1 MKAVV
6 MAGGEGTRLR
16 PLTCNRPKPMVPVVN
31 KPIIQHIFELLK
43 RHEITDIAVT
53 LYYLAD
59 EIESFFGDG
68 AELGLHLSY
77 SVEDVPLGTAGSVKK
92 AAEVFGRERVL
103 VISGDALTDI
113 DLQEAVRFHE
123 ARSAVATIVTTRVDN
138 PLEYGIVV
146 TDDEGR
152 IRRFLEKPS
161 WGEVFSD
168 TVNTGIYILEPEV
181 LDYIDPGKPTDFS
194 QDVFPALLRDG
205 KRLYAHVASGYWCD
219 VGNIQQYR
227 QAQVD
232 AVMGRVKVEIPGNK
246 IGADIWVG
254 EGTEIAANACLS
266 GPLVIGR
273 NCRIGPGA
281 GCFEY
286 TFMGDNCIIE
296 KDAVIQ
302 RSILWQDT
310 FVGQGAEVRGAVIGQ
325 HAIIKDFVTCHDGVV
340 VGDRCRIEQGAIL
353 QPQIKVWPNKVI
365 EPGSRVTMSLIWG
378 TKWPGSIFK
387 DRGVAGLTNIELTP
401 EFAMKLGA
409 SFGSSIGKGATVTTS
424 RDDHPASRMILRS
437 IICGLMTVG
446 VNIFDLRS
454 TPLPVSRYNIKT
466 LGVDGGVHIRVS
478 PDNPRLTLIELFG
491 SQGINLP
498 RAHER
503 KIENIFFREDFR
515 RTDADEVGKL
525 EFPGR
530 VLEPYTEA
538 FFNYVDARAIA
549 HSRLS
554 VVVDYAYSRLSMF
567 LPSIFGRLGCD
578 MVALNAY
585 PDHSRAPKT
594 RDDREAHLRKLSETV
609 STLKADMGVF
619 VESDGE
625 RLALV
630 DEMGRVVEG
639 NTLLAAVVW
648 LATRDA
654 FGMCDGLATHDGL
667 GTHDGPGTHDGFGR
681 SAAAPV
687 PGGGAAAI
695 HASASGATLGSTF
708 ADASTSTSTPTPT
721 SIPTSASAS
730 GSASGSVSVGASTSP
745 SLSISAPTSGPA
757 SASASAAAPAPTRAP
772 GSSTSASGGRLLVVA
787 TVAATSAVDRIAAEN
802 GARIVRTRQDARSL
816 MEFASRAGQ
825 DILFAG
831 DTEGGFIFPR
841 FQPAFDAMFS
851 LAKVFEFLAR
861 QGVELS
867 HVVDSL
873 AIPPMVRRSV
883 SCPWEHKGRVMR
895 VLAEETADMRR
906 EFIDGLRLF
915 FDDGWLLV
923 LPDPAEPFVHIYSE
937 AVAEDAAAGRA
948 QEYADRVAAIVGI

>member
-43 RHEITDIAVT
+43 RHGITDIAVA

-68 AELGLHLSY
+68 AEMGLHLSY

-113 DLQEAVRFHE
+113 DLEEALRFHE
-123 ARSAVATIVTTRVDN
+123 AKSAVATIVTTRVDN

-181 LDYIDPGKPTDFS
+181 LDYTDPGKQTDFS

-205 KRLYAHVASGYWCD
+205 KRLCAHVASGYWCD

-227 QAQVD
+227 HAQVD
-232 AVMGRVKVEIPGNK
+232 AVTGKVKVEIPGNRL
-246 IGADIWVG
+246 GADIWVG
-254 EGTEIAANACLS
+254 EGTDIAPDAHLS

-273 NCRIGPGA
+273 NCRISSGA

-302 RSILWQDT
+302 RSTLWQDC
-310 FVGQGAEVRGAVIGQ
+310 FVGHGTEIRGAVIGQ
-325 HAIIKDFVTCHDGVV
+325 HAIIKDFVTCHEGVV

-387 DRGVAGLTNIELTP
+387 DRGVTGLTNIELTP

-478 PDNPRLTLIELFG
+478 PDNPRLTLIELF
-491 SQGINLP
+491 SRQGINLP

-530 VLEPYTEA
+530 VLEPYTES
-538 FFNYVDARAIA
+538 FFNYVDARAVA
-549 HSRLS
+549 DSHLS

-567 LPSIFGRLGCD
+567 LPSIFGRLGCE

-594 RDDREAHLRKLSETV
+594 PEDRATHLRRLSETV
-609 STLKADMGVF
+609 STLKADVGAL

-630 DEMGRVVEG
+630 DETGRVVEG
-639 NTLLAAVVW
+639 NTLLAAVAW
-648 LATRDA
+648 LAMRDA
-654 FGMCDGLATHDGL
+654 LGYSAPDPAAGPAGARALAFGPAC
-667 GTHDGPGTHDGFGR
+667 
-681 SAAAPV
+681 AASS
-687 PGGGAAAI
+687 G
-695 HASASGATLGSTF
+695 SAS
-708 ADASTSTSTPTPT
+708 
-721 SIPTSASAS
+721 TSASAE
-730 GSASGSVSVGASTSP
+730 GG
-745 SLSISAPTSGPA
+745 GP
-757 SASASAAAPAPTRAP
+757 
-772 GSSTSASGGRLLVVA
+772 LVAV
-787 TVAATSAVDRIAAEN
+787 TVAATGAVDRIAAES
-802 GARIVRTRQDARSL
+802 GGRIVRTRQDARSL
-816 MEFASRAGQ
+816 MEFVSRAGQ

-861 QGVELS
+861 QDVRLS

-873 AIPPMVRRSV
+873 AIPPMARRSV
-883 SCPWEHKGRVMR
+883 PCPWEHKGRVMR
-895 VLAEETADMRR
+895 VLAEQTGDMRR

-923 LPDPAEPFVHIYSE
+923 LPDPAEPFIHIYSE
-937 AVAEDAAAGRA
+937 AAGDDAAAGRA
-948 QEYADRVAAIVGI
+948 DEYEGKVQVIVGI

>member
-16 PLTCNRPKPMVPVVN
+16 PLTCNRPKPMVPVAN

-43 RHEITDIAVT
+43 HHGITDIAVT

-59 EIESFFGDG
+59 EIESFFSDG
-68 AELGLHLSY
+68 ADLGLHLSY

-113 DLQEAVRFHE
+113 DLREAVRFHE
-123 ARSAVATIVTTRVDN
+123 EKSAVATIVTTRVDN

-181 LDYIDPGKPTDFS
+181 LDYIDPGRPVDFS

-205 KRLYAHVASGYWCD
+205 KRLYSYVASGYWCD

-232 AVMGRVKVEIPGNK
+232 AVMGKVKVEIPGNK
-246 IGADIWVG
+246 MGADIWVG
-254 EGTEIAANACLS
+254 EGTEIAPGARLS

-296 KDAVIQ
+296 RDAVIQ
-302 RSILWQDT
+302 RSVLWPDT
-310 FVGQGAEVRGAVIGQ
+310 FVGQGAEVRGAIIGQ
-325 HAIIKDFVTCHDGVV
+325 HAIVKDFVTCHEGVV
-340 VGDRCRIEQGAIL
+340 VGDRCRIEQGAML
-353 QPQIKVWPNKVI
+353 QPQIKVWPNKII

-387 DRGVAGLTNIELTP
+387 DRGVTGLTNIELTP

-454 TPLPVSRYNIKT
+454 TPLPVSRYNIKP

-478 PDNPRLTLIELFG
+478 PDNPKLTLIELFG
-491 SQGINLP
+491 RQGINLP

-538 FFNYVDARAIA
+538 FFNYVDERIIA
-549 HSRLS
+549 ESRIS

-567 LPSIFGRLGCD
+567 LPSIFGRLGCE

-594 RDDREAHLRKLSETV
+594 REDREAHLKKLSETV
-609 STLKADMGVF
+609 STLKADVGVL

-630 DEMGRVVEG
+630 DETGRVVEG
-639 NTLLAAVVW
+639 NTLLAAMAW

-654 FGMCDGLATHDGL
+654 A
-667 GTHDGPGTHDGFGR
+667 
-681 SAAAPV
+681 
-687 PGGGAAAI
+687 
-695 HASASGATLGSTF
+695 
-708 ADASTSTSTPTPT
+708 
-721 SIPTSASAS
+721 
-730 GSASGSVSVGASTSP
+730 GAS
-745 SLSISAPTSGPA
+745 SG
-757 SASASAAAPAPTRAP
+757 APAPGTAG
-772 GSSTSASGGRLLVVA
+772 GSPSATAAGGFPAATGNGLLIAA
-787 TVAATSAVDRIAAEN
+787 TVAATSAVDRIAAQH
-802 GARIVRTRQDARSL
+802 GARTVRTREDARSL

-825 DILFAG
+825 EVLFAG

-851 LAKVFEFLAR
+851 LAKLFEFLAR
-861 QGVELS
+861 QGVKLS
-867 HVVDSL
+867 YVVDSL
-873 AIPPMVRRSV
+873 AIPPMVTGSV
-883 SCPWEHKGRVMR
+883 ACPWEYKGRVMR
-895 VLAEETADMRR
+895 VLAEETGDMRR

-915 FDDGWLLV
+915 FDDGWVLV
-923 LPDPAEPFVHIYSE
+923 LPDSSEPLVHIYSE
-937 AVAEDAAAGRA
+937 AAAAESAARRA
-948 QEYADRVAAIVGI
+948 KEYADRVAGIIGI

>member
-1 MKAVV
+1 
-6 MAGGEGTRLR
+6 
-16 PLTCNRPKPMVPVVN
+16 MVPVVN

-43 RHEITDIAVT
+43 RHGITDIAVT

-68 AELGLHLSY
+68 TELGLHLSY

-92 AAEVFGRERVL
+92 AAEVFGRERLL

-113 DLQEAVRFHE
+113 DLREAVRSHE
-123 ARSAVATIVTTRVDN
+123 VKSAVATIVTTRVDN

-181 LDYIDPGKPTDFS
+181 LDYVDAGRPADFS

-219 VGNIQQYR
+219 VGNVQQYR
-227 QAQVD
+227 QAQID
-232 AVMGRVKVEIPGNK
+232 AVMGRVKVDIPGNK
-246 IGADIWVG
+246 IGTDIWVG
-254 EGTEIAANACLS
+254 AGTEIAPSARLS

-286 TFMGDNCIIE
+286 TVLGDNCIIE

-302 RSILWQDT
+302 RSLLWQDT
-310 FVGQGAEVRGAVIGQ
+310 FVGQGTEVRGAIVGE
-325 HAIIKDFVTCHDGVV
+325 HAIIKDFVTCQEGVV
-340 VGDRCRIEQGAIL
+340 VGDRCRIEQGAML
-353 QPQIKVWPNKVI
+353 QPQIKVWPNKII

-387 DRGVAGLTNIELTP
+387 DRGVTGLTNIELTP

-446 VNIFDLRS
+446 TNIFDLRS
-454 TPLPVSRYNIKT
+454 TPLPVSRYNVKT

-478 PDNPRLTLIELFG
+478 PDNPRLTLIEVFN

-530 VLEPYTEA
+530 VLEPYTES
-538 FFNYVDARAIA
+538 FFNYVDAGIIA
-549 HSRLS
+549 GSRLS

-567 LPSIFGRLGCD
+567 LPGIFGRLGCE

-594 RDDREAHLRKLSETV
+594 LEERRAHLKKLSETV
-609 STLKADMGVF
+609 STLRADVGVL
-619 VESDGE
+619 VEGDGE

-630 DEMGRVVEG
+630 DETGRVVEG
-639 NTLLAAVVW
+639 NTLLAAMVW

-654 FGMCDGLATHDGL
+654 SGC
-667 GTHDGPGTHDGFGR
+667 
-681 SAAAPV
+681 
-687 PGGGAAAI
+687 
-695 HASASGATLGSTF
+695 ASGCTG
-708 ADASTSTSTPTPT
+708 
-721 SIPTSASAS
+721 
-730 GSASGSVSVGASTSP
+730 GSASREARCDASRGASKD
-745 SLSISAPTSGPA
+745 
-757 SASASAAAPAPTRAP
+757 
-772 GSSTSASGGRLLVVA
+772 GGFLVAA
-787 TVAATSAVDRIAAEN
+787 TVAATSAVDRIAAEH
-802 GARIVRTRQDARSL
+802 GSRIVRTREDARSL
-816 MEFASRAGQ
+816 MEFASKAGQ
-825 DILFAG
+825 DLLFAG
-831 DTEGGFIFPR
+831 DTEGGFIFPS

-851 LAKVFEFLAR
+851 LAKVFEFMAR
-861 QGVELS
+861 QGIGLS
-867 HVVDSL
+867 RIVDNL
-873 AIPPMVRRSV
+873 AIPPMVSRSV
-883 SCPWEHKGRVMR
+883 PCPWEFKGRVMR
-895 VLAEETADMRR
+895 ILAEETGGMPR

-923 LPDPAEPFVHIYSE
+923 LPDPAEPFIHIRSE
-937 AVAEDAAAGRA
+937 AADGDTAAARA
-948 QEYADRVAAIVGI
+948 RECADRVEAIIGI

>member
-43 RHEITDIAVT
+43 RHGITDIAVT

-113 DLQEAVRFHE
+113 DLDEAVRFHE
-123 ARSAVATIVTTRVDN
+123 TRSAVATIVTTRVDN

-181 LDYIDPGKPTDFS
+181 LDYIDPGKSTDFS

-232 AVMGRVKVEIPGNK
+232 AVTGKVKLEIPGNK

-254 EGTEIAANACLS
+254 EGTDIAPDSRLS

-273 NCRIGPGA
+273 NCRINPGA

-302 RSILWQDT
+302 RSTLWQDT
-310 FVGQGAEVRGAVIGQ
+310 FVGKGTEIRGAVIGQ
-325 HAIIKDFVTCHDGVV
+325 HAIIKDFVTCHEGVV

-387 DRGVAGLTNIELTP
+387 DRGVTGLTNIELTP

-478 PDNPRLTLIELFG
+478 PDNPRLTLIEIFNR
-491 SQGINLP
+491 QGINLP

-530 VLEPYTEA
+530 VLEPYTES
-538 FFNYVDARAIA
+538 FFNYVDARVVADF
-549 HSRLS
+549 HLS

-567 LPSIFGRLGCD
+567 LPSIFGRLGCE

-594 RDDREAHLRKLSETV
+594 RDDRAAHLKKLSETV
-609 STLKADMGVF
+609 STLKADVGVL

-630 DEMGRVVEG
+630 DESGRVVEG
-639 NTLLAAVVW
+639 NTLLATVAW
-648 LATRDA
+648 LAIRDA
-654 FGMCDGLATHDGL
+654 TGYFALD
-667 GTHDGPGTHDGFGR
+667 
-681 SAAAPV
+681 AAAAGPA
-687 PGGGAAAI
+687 GARALAFGPS
-695 HASASGATLGSTF
+695 SASSGASRF
-708 ADASTSTSTPTPT
+708 ALASPTG
-721 SIPTSASAS
+721 S
-730 GSASGSVSVGASTSP
+730 GSESESESGNGSGSG
-745 SLSISAPTSGPA
+745 SGD
-757 SASASAAAPAPTRAP
+757 
-772 GSSTSASGGRLLVVA
+772 GDGGPVVA
-787 TVAATSAVDRIAAEN
+787 VTVAATGGVDRIAAEN

-816 MEFASRAGQ
+816 MEFASKAGQ

-831 DTEGGFIFPR
+831 DTEGGFVFPR

-861 QGVELS
+861 QDVKLS

-873 AIPPMVRRSV
+873 AIPPMERRSV
-883 SCPWEHKGRVMR
+883 PCPWEHKGRVMR
-895 VLAEETADMRR
+895 VLAEETGDMRR

-923 LPDPAEPFVHIYSE
+923 LPDPAEPFIHVYSE
-937 AVAEDAAAGRA
+937 AVTEGAAARRA
-948 QEYADRVAAIVGI
+948 QEYADRVAAIVGL

>member
-1 MKAVV
+1 MANGGFKVKAVV

-43 RHEITDIAVT
+43 RHGIIDIAVT

-68 AELGLHLSY
+68 VELGLHLSY

-113 DLQEAVRFHE
+113 DLEQAIRFHE
-123 ARSAVATIVTTRVDN
+123 SKSAVATIVTTRVDN

-181 LDYIDPGKPTDFS
+181 LDYIEPGKPSDFS

-219 VGNIQQYR
+219 VGNLRQYR

-232 AVMGRVKVEIPGNK
+232 AVAGKVKVKIPGNK
-246 IGADIWVG
+246 VGADIWVG
-254 EGTEIAANACLS
+254 EGTEILPGAHLC

-273 NCRIGPGA
+273 NCKINSGA

-286 TFMGDNCIIE
+286 TFIGDNCIIE
-296 KDAVIQ
+296 KDTVIQ
-302 RSILWQDT
+302 RSILWQDC
-310 FVGQGAEVRGAVIGQ
+310 FVGKNAEVRGAIIGQ
-325 HAIIKDFVTCHDGVV
+325 HAIVKDFVTCHEGVV

-387 DRGVAGLTNIELTP
+387 DRGVTGLTNIELTP

-466 LGVDGGVHIRVS
+466 LEVDGGVHIRVS
-478 PDNPRLTLIELFG
+478 PDNPRLTLIELFN
-491 SQGINLP
+491 SQGISLP
-498 RAHER
+498 RSHER

-538 FFNYVDARAIA
+538 FFNHIDAKVVAA
-549 HSRLS
+549 SRLS

-585 PDHSRAPKT
+585 SDHSRAPKT
-594 RDDREAHLRKLSETV
+594 PEDRALHLKKLSETV
-609 STLKADMGVF
+609 STLKADIGVL

-630 DEMGRVVEG
+630 DEKGRVVDG
-639 NTLLAAVVW
+639 NTLLAVVSS
-648 LATRDA
+648 LALQDA
-654 FGMCDGLATHDGL
+654 REHSPSTGNAGD
-667 GTHDGPGTHDGFGR
+667 
-681 SAAAPV
+681 
-687 PGGGAAAI
+687 PGGG
-695 HASASGATLGSTF
+695 
-708 ADASTSTSTPTPT
+708 TP
-721 SIPTSASAS
+721 
-730 GSASGSVSVGASTSP
+730 
-745 SLSISAPTSGPA
+745 
-757 SASASAAAPAPTRAP
+757 
-772 GSSTSASGGRLLVVA
+772 LVAV
-787 TVAATSAVDRIAAEN
+787 TIAATGAIEHIAAES

-816 MEFASRAGQ
+816 MEFAAKAAQ
-825 DILFAG
+825 NILFAG
-831 DTEGGFIFPR
+831 DSEGGFVFPK

-851 LAKVFEFLAR
+851 MAKVFELLAR
-861 QGVELS
+861 HNVKLS
-867 HVVDSL
+867 QVVDAL

-883 SCPWEHKGRVMR
+883 PCPWEQKGRVMR
-895 VLAEETADMRR
+895 VLAEETSDMRR

-915 FDDGWLLV
+915 FEDGWLLV
-923 LPDPAEPFVHIYSE
+923 LPDPAEPFIHIYSE
-937 AVAEDAAAGRA
+937 AISDETALGRA
-948 QEYADRVAAIVGI
+948 DEYESKVRTITGI

>member
-16 PLTCNRPKPMVPVVN
+16 PLTCNRPKPMVPVAN
-31 KPIIQHIFELLK
+31 KPIIQHIFELLR
-43 RHEITDIAVT
+43 RHGITDIAVT

-68 AELGLHLSY
+68 AEMGLHLSY
-77 SVEDVPLGTAGSVKK
+77 SVEDVPLGTAGSVKR

-113 DLQEAVRFHE
+113 DIEEAVRFHE
-123 ARSAVATIVTTRVDN
+123 ARSAVATIVTTRVAN

-152 IRRFLEKPS
+152 IRRFVEKPS

-168 TVNTGIYILEPEV
+168 IVNTGIYILEPEV
-181 LDYIDPGKPTDFS
+181 LDYIDAGKPFDFS
-194 QDVFPALLRDG
+194 QDVFPALLHDR
-205 KRLYAHVASGYWCD
+205 KRLYALVADGYWCD
-219 VGNIQQYR
+219 VGNLQQYR

-232 AVMGRVKVEIPGNK
+232 AVTGRVKVEIPGNR
-246 IGADIWVG
+246 IGQDIWVG
-254 EGTEIAANACLS
+254 EGTDIAPGANLS

-273 NCRIGPGA
+273 NCRISAGA
-281 GCFEY
+281 GCHEY
-286 TFMGDNCIIE
+286 TFIGDNCIIE
-296 KDAVIQ
+296 ENARIQ
-302 RSILWQDT
+302 RSVLWQDC
-310 FVGQGAEVRGAVIGQ
+310 FIGRGAEIGGATVGQ
-325 HAIIKDFVTCHDGVV
+325 HAIIKDFVTCHEGAV
-340 VGDRCRIEQGAIL
+340 VGDKCRIEQGAIL

-387 DRGVAGLTNIELTP
+387 DRGVTGLTNIECTP

-454 TPLPVSRYNIKT
+454 TPIPVSRYNIKT
-466 LGVDGGVHIRVS
+466 LGADGGVHIRVS
-478 PDNPRLTLIELFG
+478 PDNPRLTLIELFNR
-491 SQGINLP
+491 QGINLP

-538 FFNYVDARAIA
+538 FFNHVDASVVAA
-549 HSRLS
+549 SHLS

-585 PDHSRAPKT
+585 PEHSRVPKT
-594 RDDREAHLRKLSETV
+594 RDDRAVHLGKLSDTV
-609 STLKADMGVF
+609 STLKADMGVL

-625 RLALV
+625 RLALI
-630 DEMGRVVEG
+630 DEHGTVVEG
-639 NTLLAAVVW
+639 NVLLAAVAW
-648 LATRDA
+648 LALRDFA
-654 FGMCDGLATHDGL
+654 ARSYKPL
-667 GTHDGPGTHDGFGR
+667 GGR
-681 SAAAPV
+681 PSPAGA
-687 PGGGAAAI
+687 GGR
-695 HASASGATLGSTF
+695 GATDDA
-708 ADASTSTSTPTPT
+708 ADA
-721 SIPTSASAS
+721 ANAA
-730 GSASGSVSVGASTSP
+730 GE
-745 SLSISAPTSGPA
+745 SLPRIG
-757 SASASAAAPAPTRAP
+757 
-772 GSSTSASGGRLLVVA
+772 V
-787 TVAATSAVDRIAAEN
+787 TVAATGAVERIAQEY
-802 GARIVRTRQDARSL
+802 GAQVIRTRQDARSL
-816 MEFASRAGQ
+816 MEFALRPGQ
-825 DILFAG
+825 DVLFAG
-831 DTEGGFIFPR
+831 DVEGGFIFPK

-851 LAKVFEFLAR
+851 LAKVFQFLAR
-861 QGVELS
+861 HGVKLS
-867 HVVDSL
+867 QVVDSL
-873 AIPPMVRRSV
+873 DVPPMVHESV
-883 SCPWEHKGRVMR
+883 ACPWEHKGRVMR
-895 VLAEETADMRR
+895 VLTEDSGDIRR
-906 EFIDGLRLF
+906 EFIDGLRLS
-915 FDDGWLLV
+915 FDDGWVLV
-923 LPDPAEPFVHIYSE
+923 LPDPAEPCIHVYSE
-937 AVAEDAAAGRA
+937 APGGEAARSRA
-948 QEYADRVAAIVGI
+948 AEYAARVKAIVGI

>member
-43 RHEITDIAVT
+43 RHGITDIAVT

-92 AAEVFGRERVL
+92 AAEVFDRERVL

-113 DLQEAVRFHE
+113 DLREAVRFHE

-181 LDYIDPGKPTDFS
+181 LDYIDPGKPADFS

-219 VGNIQQYR
+219 VGNVQQYR

-232 AVMGRVKVEIPGNK
+232 AVMGKVKVDIPGNK

-254 EGTEIAANACLS
+254 AGTEIASSARLS

-273 NCRIGPGA
+273 NCRIGPDA

-286 TFMGDNCIIE
+286 TVLGDNCIIE
-296 KDAVIQ
+296 KGAVIQ
-302 RSILWQDT
+302 RSLLWQDT
-310 FVGQGAEVRGAVIGQ
+310 FVGQGAEVRGTIVGQ
-325 HAIIKDFVTCHDGVV
+325 HAIIKDFVTCQEGVV
-340 VGDRCRIEQGAIL
+340 VGDRCRIEQGAML
-353 QPQIKVWPNKVI
+353 QPQIKVWPNKII

-446 VNIFDLRS
+446 ANIFDLRS

-478 PDNPRLTLIELFG
+478 PDNPRLTLIEIFNN
-491 SQGINLP
+491 QGINLP

-530 VLEPYTEA
+530 VLEPYTES
-538 FFNYVDARAIA
+538 FFNYVDAGVIA
-549 HSRLS
+549 GSRLS

-567 LPSIFGRLGCD
+567 LPGIFGRLGCE

-594 RDDREAHLRKLSETV
+594 RDDRSAHLKKLSETV
-609 STLKADMGVF
+609 STLKADVGVL

-630 DEMGRVVEG
+630 DEKGRVVEG
-639 NTLLAAVVW
+639 NTLLAAMVW

-654 FGMCDGLATHDGL
+654 AGGTAAGGPARFVPASGL
-667 GTHDGPGTHDGFGR
+667 
-681 SAAAPV
+681 
-687 PGGGAAAI
+687 
-695 HASASGATLGSTF
+695 ASASV
-708 ADASTSTSTPTPT
+708 
-721 SIPTSASAS
+721 SASAL
-730 GSASGSVSVGASTSP
+730 ASGTVSAD
-745 SLSISAPTSGPA
+745 
-757 SASASAAAPAPTRAP
+757 
-772 GSSTSASGGRLLVVA
+772 GGGFLVAA
-787 TVAATSAVDRIAAEN
+787 TVAATSAVDRIAAEH
-802 GARIVRTRQDARSL
+802 GARIVRTREDARSL
-816 MEFASRAGQ
+816 MEFASRARQ
-825 DILFAG
+825 DLLFAG

-861 QGVELS
+861 QGVRLS
-867 HVVDSL
+867 HVVDDL
-873 AIPPMVRRSV
+873 AIPPMVSRSV
-883 SCPWEHKGRVMR
+883 PCPWEYKGRVMR
-895 VLAEETADMRR
+895 VLAEETGDMRR

-923 LPDPAEPFVHIYSE
+923 LPDPAEPFIHIYSE
-937 AVAEDAAAGRA
+937 ATAGDTAAGRA
-948 QEYADRVAAIVGI
+948 REYADRVQAIIGI

>member
-43 RHEITDIAVT
+43 RHGITDIAVT

-92 AAEVFGRERVL
+92 AAEVFGQERVL

-181 LDYIDPGKPTDFS
+181 LDYVDPGKPTDFS

-205 KRLYAHVASGYWCD
+205 KRLCAHVASGYWCD

-254 EGTEIAANACLS
+254 EGTEIAPNARLS

-302 RSILWQDT
+302 RSILWQDA
-310 FVGQGAEVRGAVIGQ
+310 FVGRGAEVRGAVIGQ

-466 LGVDGGVHIRVS
+466 LGVDGGV
-478 PDNPRLTLIELFG
+478 
-491 SQGINLP
+491 
-498 RAHER
+498 
-503 KIENIFFREDFR
+503 
-515 RTDADEVGKL
+515 
-525 EFPGR
+525 
-530 VLEPYTEA
+530 
-538 FFNYVDARAIA
+538 
-549 HSRLS
+549 
-554 VVVDYAYSRLSMF
+554 
-567 LPSIFGRLGCD
+567 
-578 MVALNAY
+578 
-585 PDHSRAPKT
+585 
-594 RDDREAHLRKLSETV
+594 
-609 STLKADMGVF
+609 
-619 VESDGE
+619 
-625 RLALV
+625 
-630 DEMGRVVEG
+630 
-639 NTLLAAVVW
+639 
-648 LATRDA
+648 
-654 FGMCDGLATHDGL
+654 
-667 GTHDGPGTHDGFGR
+667 
-681 SAAAPV
+681 
-687 PGGGAAAI
+687 
-695 HASASGATLGSTF
+695 
-708 ADASTSTSTPTPT
+708 
-721 SIPTSASAS
+721 
-730 GSASGSVSVGASTSP
+730 
-745 SLSISAPTSGPA
+745 
-757 SASASAAAPAPTRAP
+757 
-772 GSSTSASGGRLLVVA
+772 
-787 TVAATSAVDRIAAEN
+787 
-802 GARIVRTRQDARSL
+802 
-816 MEFASRAGQ
+816 
-825 DILFAG
+825 
-831 DTEGGFIFPR
+831 
-841 FQPAFDAMFS
+841 
-851 LAKVFEFLAR
+851 
-861 QGVELS
+861 
-867 HVVDSL
+867 
-873 AIPPMVRRSV
+873 
-883 SCPWEHKGRVMR
+883 
-895 VLAEETADMRR
+895 
-906 EFIDGLRLF
+906 
-915 FDDGWLLV
+915 
-923 LPDPAEPFVHIYSE
+923 
-937 AVAEDAAAGRA
+937 
-948 QEYADRVAAIVGI
+948 